1 MKFRL
6 SYLMVFLLMLFFSVG
21 AKGQTYK
28 DGVWYSLYYTDTK
41 TNINALSRD
50 FGEISGVFSPTAKT
64 YSLQYKK
71 YSRASTNGKLYV
83 YEYPT
88 SGSKKQIATV
98 SDISD
103 YSNWKTNNGACS
115 ENISKVSFRMEKGDG
130 LQVKNVFI
138 PLAKHILLENGGT
151 SASYSFEDKKTP
163 VGNQYPTAYTI
174 KLRSFLT
181 NGNISITSNNGAFHF
196 GNGSTSKSFNVGA
209 NACAS
214 ANGSGNCG
222 SGTLGKIDNYSIT
235 VYFTPTACGTNSGT
249 ITIFDGTSTATVTVS
264 GIGYPYFDFKA
275 SAESSKKEFG
285 SVSAAVGESRII
297 GPSTTTTSASTT
309 ATFTATPSSGCT
321 FNGWYDNPDYSGNPV
336 SMSSTYQVTLTN
348 NTVNSTTSK
357 TLYAKFKKNQ
367 TLSWS
372 NSFDAY
378 TVINGTTVANPA
390 TASSGLAV
398 TYSSSNTDAV
408 TVDADG
414 TLHGVSLGKSTI
426 TVSQAGN
433 SDYNPAESISREF
446 TVIDKYQPAF
456 TPSFSGTQTALK
468 VGETAT
474 VTLANVTEG
483 FNISAGTSGI
493 VSWTRT
499 GNTVTLT
506 ALKEGSTTLTLNDPG
521 NTVTNPASA
530 VYTITVSKVD
540 NTLDVEMASLET
552 TVGNTLSVTFKGR
565 NNNDTPIVGTV
576 SNQVLSS
583 SVNNG
588 SNVISYSDGVV
599 TALNA
604 GTATISFS
612 QAATDKYTAS
622 EVESFNI
629 TVLKNSSSISV
640 TIDGAQRNSINLGRG
655 AGVPFSYTSASDAP
669 YSVTMTS
676 GNESIASIS
685 GSSIVTHETDG
696 TVIWSISQP
705 ETYKY
710 EGSSTTV
717 RVKVNS
723 TPEAEGY
730 VLDENT
736 EYSHGTG
743 SGVVHQYTLSGPGE
757 VVLYYAKR
765 NWSAIYYNMYV
776 ECSADGQQWETIQD
790 NTSIPDS
797 KYSDFQCDI
806 PEDARYLRFRFPA
819 GGTLVKYIKNVKV
832 TRKTYVRA
840 SSDKTDIGTVN
851 TGSTGTATLTV
862 EWSSTNGGDIS
873 IESSNPNFAVSPAKI
888 TGTANKDGKTQV
900 TITFTPD
907 PNSLG
912 ENTTTLTVSDL
923 FYTQELALKAT
934 ASKQGTSITKNY
946 DDSSASSLKVDGVIS
961 DAFAFSGVSA
971 AAPSDSPDADFHY
984 TIAQHVSG
992 SAAGSEHPDLVVAYD
1007 PATNKVTALN
1017 AGTATLT
1024 IYQKSTSLYA
1034 ATSASFEFAVAK
1046 HDQTVSWDKENI
1058 GLILKKG
1065 QTFED
1070 NTATASS
1077 ELPVSY
1083 SSSNTQSITVDAA
1096 SGVMTAVGAG
1106 ADVAITASQEGNY
1119 KYNPASISRKFT
1131 VYAQSTPVFTP
1142 SFDGTAAAVK
1152 VDESVTITLEN
1163 VSDGLEGDFTVTAS
1177 SAGILDWTRT
1187 ENVLTIIA
1195 LEAGETKLTLAQKGN
1210 DDYLAKTSEYS
1221 LTVTLPEDYAILDPA
1236 GELPVAGKYRKITLK
1251 RTIPAG
1257 LSTISLPFNTSVSAL
1272 TTGTSNAGAKTYVL
1286 KNVGVDSEKG
1296 YVFYFSEVAG
1306 GILEA
1311 GVPYVIYLD
1320 SEVNAPVWR
1329 SDDGIQI
1336 TDNAGSTTCGAWSL
1350 VANFTAGKSMT
1361 GLYGVV
1367 NSPDPSDGGKRIN
1380 RIMKGGSGA
1389 VLNAYSASFEMA
1401 EADNSTGPAYSAP
1414 MQSRSAANKASG
1426 SDDTV
1431 EAVPLFSIPL

>member
-6 SYLMVFLLMLFFSVG
+6 SYLIVLLLMLFSGTG
-21 AKGQTYK
+21 AKGETTCYVLSNHSLSVSSWGTSDAIELSGPGYMVTFQAQKSMATAVDPLIMSVSTDKKEWKEVFSIKVGDLDKNSYK
-28 DGVWYSLYYTDTK
+28 PFSYGPLDTTVRYIRFKGGSYRRDIKTLYVTRATTLESSTKSLDFGTLDGVGATSTK
-41 TNINALSRD
+41 TINVSYNNTKNPTNLTGSCTD
-50 FGEISGVFSPTAKT
+50 GQFTVTGKSLGET
-64 YSLQYKK
+64 
-71 YSRASTNGKLYV
+71 GK
-83 YEYPT
+83 
-88 SGSKKQIATV
+88 A
-98 SDISD
+98 D
-103 YSNWKTNNGACS
+103 
-115 ENISKVSFRMEKGDG
+115 
-130 LQVKNVFI
+130 
-138 PLAKHILLENGGT
+138 
-151 SASYSFEDKKTP
+151 
-163 VGNQYPTAYTI
+163 
-174 KLRSFLT
+174 
-181 NGNISITSNNGAFHF
+181 ISITYKPTVIGSHTGTVTLTMGKDQNKATLEFTVF
-196 GNGSTSKSFNVGA
+196 GNFTGNCFKFG
-209 NACAS
+209 AS
-214 ANGSGNCG
+214 AQSSNAAYGS
-222 SGTLGKIDNYSIT
+222 
-235 VYFTPTACGTNSGT
+235 
-249 ITIFDGTSTATVTVS
+249 
-264 GIGYPYFDFKA
+264 A
-275 SAESSKKEFG
+275 SA
-285 SVSAAVGESRII
+285 SVADAEVHNL
-297 GPSTTTTSASTT
+297 TTSASTT
-309 ATFTATPSSGCT
+309 ATYTATPASGCT
-321 FNGWYDNPDYSGNPV
+321 FNGWYDNSGYTGTPI
-336 SMSSTYQVTLTN
+336 STEATYQTTLTN
-348 NTVNSTTSK
+348 NTVNSTASK

-367 TLSWS
+367 TLSW
-372 NSFDAY
+372 NYSFGAY
-378 TVINGTTVANPA
+378 TIINGTTEANSA
-390 TASSGLAV
+390 TASSGLVV
-398 TYSSSNTDAV
+398 TYTSSNTDAI

-414 TLHGVSLGKSTI
+414 TLHGLNLGKSTI

-446 TVIDKYQPAF
+446 SVIDKLQPAF
-456 TPSFSGTQTALK
+456 TPSFSGTQAAMK
-468 VGETAT
+468 MGETAT
-474 VTLANVTEG
+474 ITLANVTEG
-483 FNISAGTSGI
+483 FTISAEASGI
-493 VSWTRT
+493 VNWIRA
-499 GNTVTLT
+499 GNVITLT
-506 ALKEGSTTLTLNDPG
+506 ALTEGSTTLTLNDPG
-521 NTVTNPASA
+521 NAVTNPVVAN
-530 VYTITVSKVD
+530 YTINVSKIE
-540 NTLDVEMASLET
+540 NTLNVDMTSLEAA
-552 TVGNTLSVTFKGR
+552 VGGIIAATFTGQ
-565 NNNDTPIVGTV
+565 NNSDTPVVGTV

-583 SVNNG
+583 AVNNG
-588 SNVISYSDGVV
+588 SDVISYSNGTV

-604 GTATISFS
+604 GNATITFS
-612 QAATDKYTAS
+612 QAATDRYTAA
-622 EVESFNI
+622 VQKSFNV
-629 TVLKNSSSISV
+629 TVAKNSNSISV
-640 TIDGAQRNSINLGRG
+640 NIDGTQRNSINLGHN
-655 AGVPFSYTSASDAP
+655 ASVPFSYTSPSDAL

-862 EWSSTNGGDIS
+862 DWSSTNGGDIS

-888 TGTANKDGKTQV
+888 IGTANNDGKTQA

-934 ASKQGTSITKNY
+934 AAKQGTSITKNY
-946 DDSSASSLKVDGVIS
+946 DDSAASSLKVDGVIP

-992 SAAGSEHPDLVVAYD
+992 SATGSEHPDMVVAYD

-1034 ATSASFEFAVAK
+1034 ATSASFEFTVAK

-1077 ELPVSY
+1077 GLPVSY

-1096 SGVMTAVGAG
+1096 NGVMTAVGAG
-1106 ADVAITASQEGNY
+1106 ADVTITASQEGNY
-1119 KYNPASISRKFT
+1119 KYNPASVSRKFT

-1142 SFDGTAAAVK
+1142 SFEGTSASIMVDGT
-1152 VDESVTITLEN
+1152 VTITLEN
-1163 VSDGLEGDFTVTAS
+1163 VSEGLDGDFTVKAS
-1177 SAGILDWTRT
+1177 ATGVVSWSRA
-1187 ENVLTIIA
+1187 ENVLTVTA
-1195 LEAGETKLTLAQKGN
+1195 LEAGEVKLTLSQKGN

-1221 LTVTLPEDYAILDPA
+1221 LTVTLPDDYAILDPA

-1257 LSTISLPFNTSVSAL
+1257 LSTVSLPFNTTVAAL
-1272 TTGTSNAGAKTYVL
+1272 TTDTSNDGAKAYVL

-1296 YVFYFSEVAG
+1296 YVFYFNEVEG
-1306 GILEA
+1306 GILTA
-1311 GVPYVIYLD
+1311 GMPYVIYLEN
-1320 SEVNAPVWR
+1320 EVDRPVWY
-1329 SDDGIQI
+1329 SEEGIQLSA
-1336 TDNAGSTTCGAWSL
+1336 NARSTTCGAWSL

>member
-6 SYLMVFLLMLFFSVG
+6 SYLMVFLLMLVSGIG

-28 DGVWYSLYYTDTK
+28 DGVWYSLYYTETK
-41 TNINALSRD
+41 TNTSLNSRD
-50 FGEISGVFSPTAKT
+50 FGEISGIFSPTSKK

-71 YSRASTNGKLYV
+71 YTAISTDGTLIV
-83 YEYPT
+83 YEIDA
-88 SGSKKQIATV
+88 SGNKNEIGKQTG
-98 SDISD
+98 ISD
-103 YSNWKTNNGACS
+103 SSKWKTLTGSCS
-115 ENISKVSFRMEKGDG
+115 ENISGVSFRRDSGNG
-130 LQVKNVFI
+130 VQVSNVFI

-163 VGNQYPTAYTI
+163 VGDQHPTAYTI

-181 NGNISITSNNGAFHF
+181 SGNISISSNNSAFHF
-196 GNGSTSKSFNVGA
+196 GNGTTSKSFNVGA

-222 SGTLGKIDNYSIT
+222 SGTLGKIDNYFIT

-249 ITIFDGTSTATVTVS
+249 ITISDGTSIATVTIS
-264 GIGYPYFDFKA
+264 GIGYPYFDFSA
-275 SAESSKKEFG
+275 SAISSKSEFG
-285 SVSAAVGESRII
+285 SVTAAVDKSRIV
-297 GPSTTTTSASTT
+297 GQSTTTTSASTT
-309 ATFTATPSSGCT
+309 ATYTATPASGCT
-321 FNGWYDNPDYSGNPV
+321 FNGWYDNSGYTGTPI
-336 SMSSTYQVTLTN
+336 STEATYQTTLTN

-378 TVINGTTVANPA
+378 TIINGNAVTNPA
-390 TASSGLAV
+390 TASSGLTV

-426 TVSQAGN
+426 TVTQAGN

-446 TVIDKYQPAF
+446 SVIDKYQPSF
-456 TPSFSGTQTALK
+456 TPSFSGTQAAMK

-506 ALKEGSTTLTLNDPG
+506 ASKEGSTTLSFNDPG
-521 NTVTNPASA
+521 NLYTNPASA

-565 NNNDTPIVGTV
+565 NNTDTPIVGTV
-576 SNQVLSS
+576 SNEVLSS

-588 SNVISYSDGVV
+588 SDVISYSDGVV
-599 TALNA
+599 TALNS
-604 GTATISFS
+604 GTATITFS
-612 QAATDKYTAS
+612 QAATDKYTAAGQ
-622 EVESFNI
+622 ESFNV
-629 TVLKNSSSISV
+629 TVTKNSNSIIV

-655 AGVPFSYTSASDAP
+655 ASVPFSYSSSSDAS
-669 YSVTMTS
+669 YSVTMAS

-685 GSSIVTHETDG
+685 GNNIATHSTDG
-696 TVIWSISQP
+696 TVIWTISQA

-710 EGSSTTV
+710 EGASTTV

-730 VLDENT
+730 VLVHNDDLELST
-736 EYSHGTG
+736 IQTG
-743 SGVVHQYTLSGPGE
+743 PSLALSGPGNILSFDASRAWN
-757 VVLYYAKR
+757 VSGTSYL
-765 NWSAIYYNMYV
+765 IV
-776 ECSADGQQWETIQD
+776 EISTNGGSSFSEWQRPNLGTSSSYHSYTLPDNVTHIRFKTI
-790 NTSIPDS
+790 TG
-797 KYSDFQCDI
+797 
-806 PEDARYLRFRFPA
+806 A
-819 GGTLVKYIKNVKV
+819 TLTTHVKNIKV
-832 TRKTYVRA
+832 TRKTYVSA

-862 EWSSTNGGDIS
+862 DWSSTNGGDIS
-873 IESSNPNFAVSPAKI
+873 IESSNPNFTVSPAKI
-888 TGTANKDGKTQV
+888 TETSNKDARTPV
-900 TITFTPD
+900 TVTYTPNPD
-907 PNSLG
+907 HLG
-912 ENTTTLTVSDL
+912 AELTTLTVSDL
-923 FYTQELALKAT
+923 FYSKEVTLSAT
-934 ASKQGTSITKNY
+934 AAKQSSSITANY
-946 DDSSASSLKVDGVIS
+946 EASAASSLKVDGTVEN
-961 DAFAFSGVSA
+961 AFKFSGVSA

-992 SAAGSEHPDLVVAYD
+992 SASGSEHPDMVVAYD

-1046 HDQTVSWDKENI
+1046 HDQTVSWDKEDI

-1106 ADVAITASQEGNY
+1106 ADVTITASQEGNY
-1119 KYNPASISRKFT
+1119 KYNPASVSRKFT
-1131 VYAQSTPVFTP
+1131 VYAQSTSVFTP
-1142 SFDGTAAAVK
+1142 SFEGTSASIK
-1152 VDESVTITLEN
+1152 VDDTVTITLEN
-1163 VSDGLEGDFTVTAS
+1163 VSEGLDGDFTVKAS
-1177 SAGILDWTRT
+1177 AAGVVSWSRA
-1187 ENVLTIIA
+1187 ENVLTVTA
-1195 LEAGETKLTLAQKGN
+1195 LEAGEIKLTLSQKGN

-1221 LTVTLPEDYAILDPA
+1221 LTVTLPDDYAILDPA

-1257 LSTISLPFNTSVSAL
+1257 LSTISLPFNTNVSAL
-1272 TTGTSNAGAKTYVL
+1272 TTGTSNAGAKAYVL

-1296 YVFYFSEVAG
+1296 YVFYFNEVEG
-1306 GILEA
+1306 GILTA
-1311 GVPYVIYLD
+1311 GMPYVIYLEN
-1320 SEVNAPVWR
+1320 EVDRPVWY
-1329 SDDGIQI
+1329 SEEGIQLSA
-1336 TDNAGSTTCGAWSL
+1336 NARSTTCGAWSL

-1367 NSPDPSDGGKRIN
+1367 NSPDPSDGGRRIN

-1426 SDDTV
+1426 FDDTV
-1431 EAVPLFSIPL
+1431 EAVPLFFIPL